1 MTEILELSDKDFK
14 AHQKTFQQAM
24 TDVFE
29 TKEKLETCSKE
40 ISLSKVTED
49 IKKIQ
54 EEILEFKNAIFNN
67 KN

>member
-1 MTEILELSDKDFK
+1 
-14 AHQKTFQQAM
+14 M